1 MLKIINLFVIDKI
14 FTEVS
19 EINLSA
25 ISKMLYINCLTYH
38 FKDKPAKVSSSVAF
52 EILNKEVP
60 NYNKY
65 EKYFIELHKAEL
77 IVLSDSKI
85 LFNNVWGQYI
95 DRSKLEKVTP
105 DEYVAGFSFQS
116 VLSFKDEL
124 FNNQKLYEL
133 VMMKN
138 KLTKIQ
144 IDKLLDLFI
153 KEQETFETKYNNF
166 SECVKHFSYWIS
178 KNIDSLPKN
187 VVVSSGKILGR

>member
-1 MLKIINLFVIDKI
+1 MLRIINLFVIDKI

-25 ISKMLYINCLTYH
+25 LSKMLYINCLTYH
-38 FKDKPAKVSSSVAF
+38 FKDKPAKVSSAVAF
-52 EILNKEVP
+52 EILNIEVT

-77 IVLSDSKI
+77 VVLSDNKI
-85 LFNNVWGQYI
+85 LFNNVWGQFI
-95 DRSKLEKVTP
+95 DRSNLEKVSAN
-105 DEYVAGFSFQS
+105 EYVAGFTFQS
-116 VLSFKDEL
+116 VTDFKNEL
-124 FNNQKLYEL
+124 FENKKMYDLA
-133 VMMKN
+133 MMKN
-138 KLTKIQ
+138 KLSKSQ

-178 KNIDSLPKN
+178 KNIDSAQLL
-187 VVVSSGKILGR
+187 VVKSSGKMLGR